1 MPCEDY
7 REALIEAAA
16 VDARLSPALRSHLDA
31 CAPCRAAFVEETQL
45 FAAIDTGLRTAAN
58 AEVPPSFF
66 SGVRA
71 SLPDDTASQRGWT
84 PFLIFA
90 AAAVAMVLTV
100 LVTARLPHTINDN
113 RAKQI
118 FSAPPREKPEAST
131 RGEARGTPAIVASS
145 RSYRIQHQRNTAPA
159 SSPSSNAMDVL
170 VPPEEREAFARFIG
184 SQPGPSGVVIAVVAA
199 AADNKDK
206 RLSVEPLEIAELE
219 VKPIEALRSELSDG
233 TYEEQ

>member
-1 MPCEDY
+1 MPCEKY

-16 VDARLSPALRSHLDA
+16 VDGRLSPELHAHLEA
-31 CAPCRAAFVEETQL
+31 CTSCRAAFVEETQL

-66 SGVRA
+66 PGVRA
-71 SLPDDTASQRGWT
+71 SLLDDSASRRGWR

-100 LVTARLPHTINDN
+100 LVTARTRHTIKDN
-113 RAKQI
+113 QAKQI
-118 FSAPPREKPEAST
+118 FSASPRERPEASAREASGT
-131 RGEARGTPAIVASS
+131 RAIVASS
-145 RSYRIQHQRNTAPA
+145 RSSRMSHERNTAPA
-159 SSPSSNAMDVL
+159 NSTSLNVMNVL
-170 VPPEEREAFARFIG
+170 VPPEEREAFARFIA
-184 SQPGPSGVVIAVVAA
+184 SQPGRSGVVIAVVAA

-219 VKPIEALRSELSDG
+219 VKPLEALTSKLPGG
-233 TYEEQ
+233 TEEEQ

>member
-45 FAAIDTGLRTAAN
+45 FAAIDIGLRTAAN
-58 AEVPPSFF
+58 AEVPASFLP
-66 SGVRA
+66 GVRA
-71 SLPDDTASQRGWT
+71 SLPDDTASQRGWR

-90 AAAVAMVLTV
+90 AAAVAIVLTV

-113 RAKQI
+113 QAKQI
-118 FSAPPREKPEAST
+118 FSAPPREKPEASA

-145 RSYRIQHQRNTAPA
+145 RSYRMPHQRNTAPA

-184 SQPGPSGVVIAVVAA
+184 SQPGRSGVVIAVVAG

-219 VKPIEALRSELSDG
+219 VKPLEALASERSDG

>member
-1 MPCEDY
+1 
-7 REALIEAAA
+7 

-31 CAPCRAAFVEETQL
+31 CAPCRAAFVEETRL

-66 SGVRA
+66 PGVRA
-71 SLPDDTASQRGWT
+71 SFPDDTASQRGWR

-90 AAAVAMVLTV
+90 AAAVVMVLTV

-113 RAKQI
+113 RAEQL

-145 RSYRIQHQRNTAPA
+145 RSYRIQHQRSTAPA
-159 SSPSSNAMDVL
+159 SSPSSNAMEVL

-199 AADNKDK
+199 ATDNKDQ

-219 VKPIEALRSELSDG
+219 VKPIEALRSELADG